1 MAIATING
9 IPVFNATLEA
19 EECGIYR
26 ISLVDAPA
34 VESNFVAYGKQG
46 EMQKYSVLN
55 DEKRLVRG
63 VILRADFP
71 IYRIDENIGEYYIVH
86 SAEMIRQT
94 AQKMLRE
101 HRNNEVNIMHQAL
114 TEVKG
119 VEMVQMFIKD
129 TNAGVNPA
137 GFEDIENGSLFAEYH
152 VTNDDVW
159 AAIKTGTFKGFSLEG
174 IFTFQPK
181 KAEETLSLESIT
193 NYISKASMSIKNKLA
208 KILAQFRSLT
218 TDKGIIS
225 WEGDK
230 DLEVGDSVF
239 VEAED
244 GERTPAADGEYVL
257 EDGVIVRVE
266 NGNVTEI
273 VEPDAEAGTQ
283 VEELSA
289 ETLSAEVE
297 AEDTPEDAPQADTEE
312 DRLAELEAR
321 VTALEEIIAQLR
333 EVNQT
338 MSEQLSALEQKP
350 MALPA
355 QEQLR
360 ATPSITPTG
369 NRRTDGLLKNLPKH

>member
-9 IPVFNATLEA
+9 IPVFNATLET

-94 AQKMLRE
+94 AQKMIRE
-101 HRNNEVNIMHQAL
+101 HRNNEVNVMHQAL

-129 TNAGVNPA
+129 TNAGVSPV
-137 GFEDIENGSLFAEYH
+137 GFEERETGSLFAEYH

-159 AAIKTGTFKGFSLEG
+159 AAIKAGTFKGFSLEG

-181 KAEETLSLESIT
+181 KAEEELSLESIT
-193 NYISKASMSIKNKLA
+193 NYISKASMKIKTKLA

-244 GERTPAADGEYVL
+244 GERTPAADGDYTL

-273 VEPDAEAGTQ
+273 VEPDAEADA
-283 VEELSA
+283 EEDTA
-289 ETLSAEVE
+289 EQEAEVE
-297 AEDTPEDAPQADTEE
+297 AEDTPEDAPQTNPEE
-312 DRLAELEAR
+312 DRLQALEDR
-321 VTALEEIIAQLR
+321 VAALEEIIAQLR

-338 MSEQLSALEQKP
+338 MSEQLRTIEQKP

-355 QEQLR
+355 QVQLR
-360 ATPSITPTG
+360 TTPSITPTG

>member
-1 MAIATING
+1 MIATIDG
-9 IPVFNATLEA
+9 IPVFCATLET

-34 VESNFVAYGKQG
+34 VESNFVAYGKQAQA
-46 EMQKYSVLN
+46 QKYSVLN

-71 IYRIDENIGEYYIVH
+71 IYRIDERLGEYYIVH

-101 HRNNEVNIMHQAL
+101 HRNNEVNIMHEAL

-129 TNAGVNPA
+129 TNAGVNPV

-159 AAIKTGTFKGFSLEG
+159 SAIKAGTFKGFSLEG
-174 IFTFQPK
+174 IFTFAPK
-181 KAEETLSLESIT
+181 KAEEVSFESIT
-193 NYISKASMSIKNKLA
+193 KYVKNASMSIKNKLA

-218 TDKGIIS
+218 TDKGILT

-230 DLEVGDSVF
+230 DLEVGDNVF
-239 VEAED
+239 VENEG
-244 GERTPAADGEYVL
+244 GERTPATDGDYLL

-266 NGNVTEI
+266 GGTVAEI
-273 VEPDAEAGTQ
+273 VEPNAEA
-283 VEELSA
+283 EEA
-289 ETLSAEVE
+289 PFEEDVE
-297 AEDTPEDAPQADTEE
+297 AEAEEEATPEAEPQAEPEE
-312 DRLAELEAR
+312 DRLAALEER

-333 EVNQT
+333 EVNQS
-338 MSEQLSALEQKP
+338 MSAQLKAIEEKP
-350 MALPA
+350 MAMPA
-355 QEQLR
+355 QEQFR
-360 ATPSITPTG
+360 ATPCITPSG
-369 NRRTDGLLKNLPKH
+369 NKRTDGLLRNLPKH

>member
-71 IYRIDENIGEYYIVH
+71 IYRIDEHIGEYYIVH

-159 AAIKTGTFKGFSLEG
+159 AAIKAGTFKGFSLEG
-174 IFTFQPK
+174 IFTFAPK
-181 KAEETLSLESIT
+181 KAEEELSFESIT
-193 NYISKASMSIKNKLA
+193 KYVSKASMSIKNKLA

-218 TDKGIIS
+218 TDKGVIS
-225 WEGDK
+225 WDGDK

-239 VEAED
+239 VEPED
-244 GERTPAADGEYVL
+244 GERTPAADGDYTL

-273 VEPDAEAGTQ
+273 VEPDAETDTQ
-283 VEELSA
+283 TEELRA
-289 ETLSAEVE
+289 ETE
-297 AEDTPEDAPQADTEE
+297 AEDTPEDAPQPEPEE
-312 DRLAELEAR
+312 DRLAALEERYA
-321 VTALEEIIAQLR
+321 ALEEIVAQLR

-360 ATPSITPTG
+360 ATPTITPTG
-369 NRRTDGLLKNLPKH
+369 NRRTDGLLRNLPKH

>member
-152 VTNDDVW
+152 VTNDEVW
-159 AAIKTGTFKGFSLEG
+159 AAIKAGTFKGFSLEG

-181 KAEETLSLESIT
+181 KAEEALSLESIT
-193 NYISKASMSIKNKLA
+193 NYISKASMSIKNTLA
-208 KILAQFRSLT
+208 RILAQFRSLT
-218 TDKGIIS
+218 TDKGVIS

-244 GERTPAADGEYVL
+244 GERTPAADGDYAL

-266 NGNVTEI
+266 NGKVTEI
-273 VEPDAEAGTQ
+273 VEPDAEADAQ
-283 VEELSA
+283 MEELSA

-297 AEDTPEDAPQADTEE
+297 AEAPAEDAPQPEPEE
-312 DRLAELEAR
+312 DRLA
-321 VTALEEIIAQLR
+321 ALEERYAALEVAVAQLR

-360 ATPSITPTG
+360 ATPTITPTG

>member
-26 ISLVDAPA
+26 ISLVDVPA

-46 EMQKYSVLN
+46 EIQKYSVLN

-159 AAIKTGTFKGFSLEG
+159 AAIKAGTFKGFSLEG

-181 KAEETLSLESIT
+181 KAEEALSLETIT
-193 NYISKASMSIKNKLA
+193 KYISKASMSIKQKLA

-218 TDKGIIS
+218 TDKGVIS

-244 GERTPAADGEYVL
+244 GERTPAADGDYTL

-273 VEPDAEAGTQ
+273 VEPDAEADA
-283 VEELSA
+283 EEDA
-289 ETLSAEVE
+289 PEQEQE
-297 AEDTPEDAPQADTEE
+297 AEAEAEAAPEDAPQADTEE
-312 DRLAELEAR
+312 DRLAALEER
-321 VTALEEIIAQLR
+321 VTALEGIIAQLR

-338 MSEQLSALEQKP
+338 MAAQLEAIEKKP

>member
-71 IYRIDENIGEYYIVH
+71 IYRIDEHIGEYYIVH

-129 TNAGVNPA
+129 TSAGVNPA
-137 GFEDIENGSLFAEYH
+137 GFEDIEDGSLFAEYH

-159 AAIKTGTFKGFSLEG
+159 AAIKAGTFKGFSLEG

-181 KAEETLSLESIT
+181 KAEEALSLETIT

-244 GERTPAADGEYVL
+244 GERTPAADGDYAL

-273 VEPDAEAGTQ
+273 VEPDAEADA
-283 VEELSA
+283 EEDAPEQEQEA
-289 ETLSAEVE
+289 EAE
-297 AEDTPEDAPQADTEE
+297 AEDTPEDAPQGNPEE

-338 MSEQLSALEQKP
+338 MSAQLEALERKP

-360 ATPSITPTG
+360 ATPTITPTG

>member
-1 MAIATING
+1 MEIATING

-34 VESNFVAYGKQG
+34 VESNFVAYGKQA
-46 EMQKYSVLN
+46 EMQKYSVLS

-71 IYRIDENIGEYYIVH
+71 IYRIDEHIGEYYIVH

-129 TNAGVNPA
+129 TNAGVSPV
-137 GFEDIENGSLFAEYH
+137 GFEEIENGSLFAEYH

-159 AAIKTGTFKGFSLEG
+159 AAIKAGTFKGFSLEG

-181 KAEETLSLESIT
+181 KAEEALSLESIT

-218 TDKGIIS
+218 TDKGVIS

-244 GERTPAADGEYVL
+244 GERTPAADGDYIL

-273 VEPDAEAGTQ
+273 VEPDAEADA
-283 VEELSA
+283 EEDA
-289 ETLSAEVE
+289 PEQEQE
-297 AEDTPEDAPQADTEE
+297 AEAEAAPEDAPQADTEE

-333 EVNQT
+333 EVNQA
-338 MSEQLSALEQKP
+338 MAAQLEAIEKKP

-355 QEQLR
+355 QVQLR
-360 ATPSITPTG
+360 TTPSITPTG
-369 NRRTDGLLKNLPKH
+369 NKRTDGLLKNLPKH

>member
-1 MAIATING
+1 M
-9 IPVFNATLEA
+9 FNATLEA

-34 VESNFVAYGKQG
+34 VESNFVAYGKKG
-46 EMQKYSVLN
+46 EMQKYSVLS

-71 IYRIDENIGEYYIVH
+71 IYRRDERIGEYYIVH

-101 HRNNEVNIMHQAL
+101 HRNNEVNIMHEAL

-137 GFEDIENGSLFAEYH
+137 GFEDIEDGSLFAEYH

-159 AAIKTGTFKGFSLEG
+159 AAIKAGTFKGFSLEG

-181 KAEETLSLESIT
+181 KAEEALSLESIT
-193 NYISKASMSIKNKLA
+193 NYISKASMSIKNTLA

-244 GERTPAADGEYVL
+244 GERTPAEDGEYTL

-273 VEPDAEAGTQ
+273 VEPDVEADAEEETPEQEAEA
-283 VEELSA
+283 
-289 ETLSAEVE
+289 E
-297 AEDTPEDAPQADTEE
+297 AEAEAESAPADEAQPEE
-312 DRLAELEAR
+312 DRLAALEVR
-321 VTALEEIIAQLR
+321 VTALEEALAQMR
-333 EVNQT
+333 ELNQT

>member
-1 MAIATING
+1 MEIATING

-46 EMQKYSVLN
+46 EMQKYSVLS

-129 TNAGVNPA
+129 TSAGVNPA
-137 GFEDIENGSLFAEYH
+137 GFEDIEDGSLFAEYH

-159 AAIKTGTFKGFSLEG
+159 AAIKAGTFKGFSLEG

-181 KAEETLSLESIT
+181 KAEEALSLESIT

-218 TDKGIIS
+218 TDKGVIS

-244 GERTPAADGEYVL
+244 GERTPAADGNYIL

-273 VEPDAEAGTQ
+273 VEPEAEADAE
-283 VEELSA
+283 EETP
-289 ETLSAEVE
+289 EQEQE
-297 AEDTPEDAPQADTEE
+297 AEAEAEAEAEPADEAQPEE

-321 VTALEEIIAQLR
+321 VTALEEALAQMR
-333 EVNQT
+333 ELNQT

-350 MALPA
+350 MALSA
-355 QEQLR
+355 TEQLR

-369 NRRTDGLLKNLPKH
+369 NKRTDGLLKNLPKH

>member
-1 MAIATING
+1 MIATIDG
-9 IPVFNATLEA
+9 IPVFNATLET

-34 VESNFVAYGKQG
+34 VESNFVAYGKQAQA
-46 EMQKYSVLN
+46 QKYSVLS

-71 IYRIDENIGEYYIVH
+71 IYRIDEQMGEYYIVH

-101 HRNNEVNIMHQAL
+101 HRNNEVNLMHQAL

-129 TNAGVNPA
+129 TNAGVNPV

-152 VTNDDVW
+152 VTNDEVW
-159 AAIKTGTFKGFSLEG
+159 AAIKGGTFKGFSLEG
-174 IFTFQPK
+174 IFTFVPK
-181 KAEETLSLESIT
+181 KAEGELTLESIT
-193 NYISKASMSIKNKLA
+193 KYVNKASMSIKNKLA

-218 TDKGIIS
+218 TDKGILS
-225 WEGDK
+225 WDGDK

-239 VEAED
+239 VESED
-244 GERTPAADGEYVL
+244 GERTPAEDGEYTL

-266 NGNVTEI
+266 GGKVTEI
-273 VEPDAEAGTQ
+273 VEPDADAD
-283 VEELSA
+283 VDADAEETP
-289 ETLSAEVE
+289 EEQE
-297 AEDTPEDAPQADTEE
+297 AEAEPQDEPEE
-312 DRLAELEAR
+312 DRLQALEER
-321 VTALEEIIAQLR
+321 VAALEEIIAQLR

-338 MSEQLSALEQKP
+338 MSAQLTALEEKP
-350 MALPA
+350 MGLPA
-355 QEQLR
+355 KEQFR
-360 ATPSITPTG
+360 STPNITPTG
-369 NRRTDGLLKNLPKH
+369 NKRTDGLLRNLPKH

>member
-1 MAIATING
+1 MIATIEG
-9 IPVFNATLEA
+9 IPVFTDTLET

-46 EMQKYSVLN
+46 EVQKYSVLN

-71 IYRIDENIGEYYIVH
+71 IYRRDERMGEYYIVH

-101 HRNNEVNIMHQAL
+101 HRNNEVNIMHEAL
-114 TEVKG
+114 TEVRG

-129 TNAGVNPA
+129 TEAGVNPA

-152 VTNDDVW
+152 VTNDTVW
-159 AAIKTGTFKGFSLEG
+159 AAIKAGTFKGFSLEG

-181 KAEETLSLESIT
+181 KAEEELSLESIT
-193 NYISKASMSIKNKLA
+193 KYVKSASMSIKNKLA
-208 KILAQFRSLT
+208 KILAQYRSLT

-230 DLEVGDSVF
+230 DLEVGDNVF

-244 GERTPAADGEYVL
+244 GERTPAEDGEYIL
-257 EDGVIVRVE
+257 EDGVKVRVE
-266 NGNVTEI
+266 NGKVAEI
-273 VEPDAEAGTQ
+273 VEP
-283 VEELSA
+283 
-289 ETLSAEVE
+289 E
-297 AEDTPEDAPQADTEE
+297 AEEDTAEPAEENAEDATPEEE
-312 DRLAELEAR
+312 VPAEPEADRLAELEAR
-321 VTALEEIIAQLR
+321 ITALEEAFAQLR
-333 EVNQT
+333 EMIAT
-338 MSEQLSALEQKP
+338 MSAQLKAIEEKP
-350 MALPA
+350 MALSA
-355 QEQLR
+355 TEQLR
-360 ATPSITPTG
+360 ATPNITPTG
-369 NRRTDGLLKNLPKH
+369 NKRTDGLLKNLPKH

>member
-9 IPVFNATLEA
+9 IPVFNATLET

-46 EMQKYSVLN
+46 EMQKYSVLS

-63 VILRADFP
+63 VIQRADFP
-71 IYRIDENIGEYYIVH
+71 IYRIDEHIGEYYIVH

-129 TNAGVNPA
+129 TNAGVNPV
-137 GFEDIENGSLFAEYH
+137 GFEDIEDGSLFAEYH

-159 AAIKTGTFKGFSLEG
+159 AAIKAGTFKGFSLEG

-181 KAEETLSLESIT
+181 KAEEALSLESIT
-193 NYISKASMSIKNKLA
+193 NYIRKASMSIKNTLA

-244 GERTPAADGEYVL
+244 GERTPAADGDYIL

-273 VEPDAEAGTQ
+273 VEPDVEDDTAEPA
-283 VEELSA
+283 EEN
-289 ETLSAEVE
+289 
-297 AEDTPEDAPQADTEE
+297 AEDATPEEE
-312 DRLAELEAR
+312 VPAEPEADRLAELEAR
-321 VTALEEIIAQLR
+321 ITALEEAIAQLR
-333 EVNQT
+333 EMNAT
-338 MSEQLSALEQKP
+338 MSAQLKAIEEKP
-350 MALPA
+350 MALSA
-355 QEQLR
+355 TEQLR
-360 ATPSITPTG
+360 ATPTIERTG
-369 NRRTDGLLKNLPKH
+369 NKRTDGLLRNLPKH

>member
-71 IYRIDENIGEYYIVH
+71 IYRIDEHIGEYYIVH

-159 AAIKTGTFKGFSLEG
+159 AAIKAGTFKGFSLEG

-181 KAEETLSLESIT
+181 KAEEALSLETIT
-193 NYISKASMSIKNKLA
+193 KYLSKASMSIKQKLA

-218 TDKGIIS
+218 TDKGVIS

-244 GERTPAADGEYVL
+244 GERTPAADGDYTL

-273 VEPDAEAGTQ
+273 VEPDAEADA
-283 VEELSA
+283 EEDTA
-289 ETLSAEVE
+289 EQEAEVE
-297 AEDTPEDAPQADTEE
+297 AEDTTEEAPQADTEE
-312 DRLAELEAR
+312 DRLAALEER

-338 MSEQLSALEQKP
+338 MAAQLEAIEKKP

>member
-1 MAIATING
+1 MIATIEG
-9 IPVFNATLEA
+9 IPVFNATLET

-46 EMQKYSVLN
+46 EMQKYSVLS

-101 HRNNEVNIMHQAL
+101 HRNNEVNIMHEAL
-114 TEVKG
+114 TEVRG

-129 TNAGVNPA
+129 TNAGVNPV

-159 AAIKTGTFKGFSLEG
+159 AAIKAGTFKGFSMEG

-181 KAEETLSLESIT
+181 KAEEALSLESIT
-193 NYISKASMSIKNKLA
+193 NYISKASMSIKQKLA
-208 KILAQFRSLT
+208 NILAQYRSLT
-218 TDKGIIS
+218 TDKGILT

-239 VEAED
+239 VEAEE
-244 GERTPAADGEYVL
+244 GERAPAEDGDYLL
-257 EDGVIVRVE
+257 EDGVIVRVAD
-266 NGNVTEI
+266 GKVAEI
-273 VEPDAEAGTQ
+273 IEPDAEADTDT
-283 VEELSA
+283 EDNA
-289 ETLSAEVE
+289 EEVE
-297 AEDTPEDAPQADTEE
+297 AEEAPAEEPQATPEE
-312 DRLAELEAR
+312 DRLAALEER
-321 VTALEEIIAQLR
+321 VAALEEIIAQLR
-333 EVNQT
+333 EVNQS
-338 MSEQLSALEQKP
+338 MSAQIEALEEKP

-355 QEQLR
+355 QEQFR
-360 ATPSITPTG
+360 ATPTIAPTG
-369 NRRTDGLLKNLPKH
+369 NKRTDGLLRNLPKH

>member
-46 EMQKYSVLN
+46 EMQKYSVLS

-71 IYRIDENIGEYYIVH
+71 IYRIDEHIGEFYIVH

-129 TNAGVNPA
+129 TDAGVNPA

-152 VTNDDVW
+152 VTNDEVW
-159 AAIKTGTFKGFSLEG
+159 AAIKAGTFKGFSLEG

-181 KAEETLSLESIT
+181 KAEEALSLESIT

-218 TDKGIIS
+218 TDKGVIS

-244 GERTPAADGEYVL
+244 GERTPAADGDYTL

-273 VEPDAEAGTQ
+273 VEQ
-283 VEELSA
+283 
-289 ETLSAEVE
+289 
-297 AEDTPEDAPQADTEE
+297 E

-333 EVNQT
+333 EVNQAIAA
-338 MSEQLSALEQKP
+338 QLEAIEKKP

-355 QEQLR
+355 KEQLR
-360 ATPSITPTG
+360 KTPIITPTG

>member
-46 EMQKYSVLN
+46 EVQKYSVLN

-71 IYRIDENIGEYYIVH
+71 IYRRDERLGEYYSVH

-101 HRNNEVNIMHQAL
+101 HRNNEVNIMHEAL
-114 TEVKG
+114 TEVRG

-129 TNAGVNPA
+129 TEAGVNPA

-152 VTNDDVW
+152 VTNNEVW
-159 AAIKTGTFKGFSLEG
+159 QAIKDGTFKGFSLEG
-174 IFTFQPK
+174 IFTFAPK
-181 KAEETLSLESIT
+181 KAEEQMSLESIT
-193 NYISKASMSIKNKLA
+193 KYLNKASMSIKQKLA
-208 KILAQFRSLT
+208 NILAQYRSLT

-244 GERTPAADGEYVL
+244 GERTPAADGDYTL

-266 NGNVTEI
+266 NGNVAEI
-273 VEPDAEAGTQ
+273 VEPDAEADAQ
-283 VEELSA
+283 MEELSA
-289 ETLSAEVE
+289 EKLSAEVE
-297 AEDTPEDAPQADTEE
+297 AEDTPEEAPQPEPEE
-312 DRLAELEAR
+312 DRLAALEEKY
-321 VTALEEIIAQLR
+321 TALEEIIAQLR
-333 EVNQT
+333 EVNRT

-360 ATPSITPTG
+360 ATPTITPTG

>member
-1 MAIATING
+1 MAIATIDG

-34 VESNFVAYGKQG
+34 VESNFVAYGKQA
-46 EMQKYSVLN
+46 EKQKYSVLS

-71 IYRIDENIGEYYIVH
+71 IYRRDERIGEYYIVH

-101 HRNNEVNIMHQAL
+101 HRNNEVNIMHEAL

-129 TNAGVNPA
+129 TNAGVSPV
-137 GFEDIENGSLFAEYH
+137 GFEEIENGSLFAEYH

-159 AAIKTGTFKGFSLEG
+159 AAIKAGTFKGFSLEG

-181 KAEETLSLESIT
+181 KAEEELSLETIT
-193 NYISKASMSIKNKLA
+193 KYLSKASMSIKNKLA

-218 TDKGIIS
+218 TDKGVIT
-225 WEGDK
+225 WDGDK

-244 GERTPAADGEYVL
+244 GERTPAEDGDYTL

-273 VEPDAEAGTQ
+273 VEPDAEADA
-283 VEELSA
+283 EEDTA
-289 ETLSAEVE
+289 EQEAEVE
-297 AEDTPEDAPQADTEE
+297 AEDTTEEAPQTNPEE
-312 DRLAELEAR
+312 DRLQALEER
-321 VTALEEIIAQLR
+321 VAALEEIIAQLR
-333 EVNQT
+333 EVDQA
-338 MSEQLSALEQKP
+338 MSEQLKAIEQKP
-350 MALPA
+350 MALSA
-355 QEQLR
+355 TEQLR
-360 ATPSITPTG
+360 ATPNITPTG
-369 NRRTDGLLKNLPKH
+369 NKRTDGLLKNLPKR

>member
-71 IYRIDENIGEYYIVH
+71 IYRIDEHIGEYYIVH

-129 TNAGVNPA
+129 TNAGVNPV

-159 AAIKTGTFKGFSLEG
+159 AAIKAGTFKGFSLEG

-181 KAEETLSLESIT
+181 KAEEALSLETIT
-193 NYISKASMSIKNKLA
+193 NFVSKASMSIKNKLA

-218 TDKGIIS
+218 TDKGVIS

-239 VEAED
+239 VETED
-244 GERTPAADGEYVL
+244 GERTPAADGDYAL

-273 VEPDAEAGTQ
+273 VEPDAEADTQ
-283 VEELSA
+283 TEE
-289 ETLSAEVE
+289 LSAEVE
-297 AEDTPEDAPQADTEE
+297 AEDTPEDAPQPEPEE
-312 DRLAELEAR
+312 DRLAALEERYA
-321 VTALEEIIAQLR
+321 ALEEIVAQLR

-369 NRRTDGLLKNLPKH
+369 NRRTDGLLRNLPKH